1 MESETNKRK
10 KTTSCGCV
18 VYKVFDDRIYFLLV
32 RPFKD
37 RDSWGVPK
45 GHIDAGETIETCALR
60 EVYEETGIVVK
71 LEKQLPDV
79 STKFKN
85 EHKTVITFLAQ
96 QVCDSMPRPQDGEN
110 VEVKWFASDELP
122 TIHIYQRSLLANAIT
137 IIKEMT
143 NGNPT

>member
-1 MESETNKRK
+1 MEPETSKRK
-10 KTTSCGCV
+10 KTTSCGGV
-18 VYKVFDDRIYFLLV
+18 VYKVLDDRIYFLLV

-45 GHIDAGETIETCALR
+45 GHIDVGETIETCALR

-85 EHKTVITFLAQ
+85 EHKTVMTFLAQ

-110 VEVKWFASDELP
+110 VEVKWFAADELP
-122 TIHIYQRSLLANAIT
+122 TVHIYQRPLLANAVT
-137 IIKEMT
+137 AIKEMT
-143 NGNPT
+143 SGNPA